1 VKHFKNILYA
11 SGFWAIAIFLI
22 FISVDKILM
31 PILAGQFTARVIVP
45 DVIDLP
51 LKKAEL
57 LIQQSHLGVRW
68 AQEGKYSSQ
77 IPKGHV
83 MVQMPVTGR
92 EVKSG
97 RNVFLTVSKG
107 MREVKIPKL
116 RGKSKRQAEISLNR
130 LGLFQGDIIQ
140 GGHASIP
147 KGVIIRTLPEAGKLI
162 RIGDTLQ
169 LVISSGVKSGKILLP
184 YLKGLSLNQAKAT
197 LDSLGFIIGQ
207 VNKLPSEKEL
217 PETILESYPRS
228 GEYLQEGD
236 TISLAVTD

>member
-1 VKHFKNILYA
+1 MKHFKDILYA
-11 SGFWAIAIFLI
+11 LGFWSVVGFVL
-22 FISVDKILM
+22 FISIDKVLM
-31 PILAGQFTARVIVP
+31 PILAGQFTSRVAVP
-45 DVIDLP
+45 NVIDLP
-51 LKKAEL
+51 LKQAET
-57 LIQQSHLGVRW
+57 IVNQSNLGVRW

-83 MVQMPVTGR
+83 MVQMPVAGR

-97 RNVFLTVSKG
+97 RNVFLTISKG

-147 KGVIIRTLPEAGKLI
+147 KGVIIRTVPEAGKLI

-169 LVISSGVKSGKILLP
+169 LVISSGIKSGKVLLP
-184 YLKGLSLNQAKAT
+184 ALKGLSIEQAKAT
-197 LDSLGFIIGQ
+197 LDSLGFVMGQ
-207 VNKLPSEKEL
+207 ISKQPSENEL
-217 PETILESYPRS
+217 PQTILESYPKS

-236 TISLAVTD
+236 TISLAVTE